1 MNKERR
7 EKMPIVLYNSTAKG
21 KFMKY
26 TSVGGITKSVWVDA
40 YKEYL
45 VPEIN
50 DTSALVN
57 KLDRSRIETAE
68 RLSNSKTLSAY
79 ILREKLKYLKDV
91 TREPRW
97 QKTISTRFTNK
108 IGVIMTRGGIKYAF
122 SVSSLSDLETLG
134 STVYSAGLFPVRLGS
149 AYNGTYIYNSNQI
162 EIVNGLIES
171 INGFAG
177 SDSYTLRNLV
187 GTSNTV
193 VYVEE
198 GASIFGTGVQ
208 FYQDANL
215 SSQLNLSTTYKYDV
229 PASDTNKKI
238 TLSSGQVSSSQDYSM
253 ESKTYY
259 LSGSSGTSYT
269 FYNEVGN
276 DVYDVASTAYLFT
289 DIQGLVGVTASATLF
304 TLTPSYKF
312 VTISGGRIVGAG
324 DIVEGGGGGFDSYVF
339 TQGRVNVDVYT
350 SAGAGVIVGTV
361 VYTDSGL
368 TTFLAIADYSY
379 NGNTVRIGAS
389 GVITTVL

>member
-1 MNKERR
+1 
-7 EKMPIVLYNSTAKG
+7 
-21 KFMKY
+21 MKY

-187 GTSNTV
+187 GTLNTV

>member
-1 MNKERR
+1 
-7 EKMPIVLYNSTAKG
+7 MPIVLYNSTAKG

>member
-187 GTSNTV
+187 GTLNTV

>member
-1 MNKERR
+1 
-7 EKMPIVLYNSTAKG
+7 MPIVLYNSTAKG

-187 GTSNTV
+187 GTLNTV